1 MGMTIGSTT
10 KVDVSNAAPAEWV
23 NPYTYPVEIRLASD
37 VPFNV
42 AIGPHSGVS
51 ATANDMYVSIY
62 DCVCLSVGVGQ
73 DLSFLGSGDTAGSVW
88 VTEVKKS

>member
-1 MGMTIGSTT
+1 MGMTIGSTS
-10 KVDVSNAAPAEWV
+10 KIAVSNAAPAEWE
-23 NPYTYPVEIRLASD
+23 NPFSYPVEVRLASD

-42 AIGPHSGVS
+42 AVGEHGAVT
-51 ATANDMYVSIY
+51 ATANDMYVSVY

-73 DLSFLGSGDTAGSVW
+73 DLSFLGSGATAGNVW

>member
-1 MGMTIGSTT
+1 MGMTIGTTT
-10 KVDVSNAAPAEWV
+10 KIAVSSAAAAEWV
-23 NPYTYPVEIRLASD
+23 NPYTYPVEVRLASD

-42 AIGPHSGVS
+42 AIGEHGGVT
-51 ATANDMYVSIY
+51 ADANDMYVSLY

-73 DLSFLGSGDTAGSVW
+73 DLSFLGSGETAGNVW